1 MSASI
6 SEKITECDL
15 CDEIRRSS
23 FLIRGY
29 SLAILTW
36 KEVDKVC
43 ILSGQHK
50 KQWSEWVKPFAP
62 MRAEF
67 MNSTKRVQSVIT
79 RPCLKAI
86 NSKYEVAERMNHEL
100 LEQRGWCN
108 TRPEDKVNGEYGQI
122 SDIY

>member
-36 KEVDKVC
+36 EEVDK
-43 ILSGQHK
+43 
-50 KQWSEWVKPFAP
+50 VKPFAP

-108 TRPEDKVNGEYGQI
+108 TRPEDKVNGECGQI